1 MAIVR
6 QLNKKT
12 GVTYVYESHSYRD
25 ETTKQPRA
33 KRKLIGRLDEVTG
46 EIIPTRKRTRVVTT
60 PEEHEVGLTDQ
71 ETPTDAASASTLEL
85 LKEKEQV
92 IREQRTE
99 INRLMK
105 EREKLAAELQAI
117 SSRLLQ

>member
-46 EIIPTRKRTRVVTT
+46 EIIPTRERARVVTT
-60 PEEHEVGLTDQ
+60 PEEHEAGPTGQ
-71 ETPTDAASASTLEL
+71 GTPADAASTLEL

-92 IREQRTE
+92 IREQRAE

-105 EREKLAAELQAI
+105 EREKLAAELQSI